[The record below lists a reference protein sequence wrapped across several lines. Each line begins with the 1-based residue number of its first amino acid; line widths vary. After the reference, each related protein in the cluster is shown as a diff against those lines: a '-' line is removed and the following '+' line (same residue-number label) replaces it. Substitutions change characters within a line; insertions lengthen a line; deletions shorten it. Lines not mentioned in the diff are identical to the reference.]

1 LKLNNKEM
9 KKRIFIAVLLILG
22 IQTQLT
28 AQQDQHFS
36 MFTESQLYLNP
47 ATAGFTQGDMQL
59 FTNYRLQWSTVSDNP
74 YQTISASAD
83 WRMFDRGGN
92 YMGAG
97 LTFYNDV
104 AGVAK
109 YTTNVIALPFNY
121 TLKVDRN
128 NSIAFGLQPAFYQRL
143 IKNQDLNW
151 FNQWT
156 GVSYDQGVDS
166 GELLLSQNFNVSRF
180 DVAAGF
186 YWDGYLSKTAKLR
199 LGVAG
204 HHLTKQRINF
214 TQDDDR
220 LYRKLT
226 LHGQGEFLMEQSGIT
241 ILPAFSAFL
250 QGPNKEINVGSNFR
264 FLLKSGSRA
273 TSYFE
278 EITFSTGAYFRWG
291 DAIIVNAILDLS
303 GFSFGA
309 AYDLNI
315 SGLNAAT
322 KGVGSMEFFLRY
334 RFEFGSRNLRNNR
347 VH

>member
-1 LKLNNKEM
+1 M
-9 KKRIFIAVLLILG
+9 KKGVVIAALLVAVFH
-22 IQTQLT
+22 TNAN

-36 MFTESQLYLNP
+36 MFTESQLYMNP
-47 ATAGFTQGDMQL
+47 AVAGFTQGDMQL

-74 YQTISASAD
+74 YQTISASSD

-97 LTFYNDV
+97 VTFYNDV
-104 AGVAK
+104 AGVPQ

-121 TLKVDRN
+121 TLRVDRN
-128 NSIAFGLQPAFYQRL
+128 NLISFGLQPAWYQRV
-143 IKNQDLNW
+143 IKNQEMNW

-156 GVSYDQGVDS
+156 GVAYDQGIDN
-166 GELLLSQNFNVSRF
+166 GELLLSQNFNISRF
-180 DVAAGF
+180 DIGTGF
-186 YWDGYLSKTAKLR
+186 YWDSYISRTAKLR
-199 LGVAG
+199 LGIAG
-204 HHLTKQRINF
+204 HHLTKQRINL
-214 TQDDDR
+214 TEDDDR
-220 LYRKLT
+220 LYRKLVI
-226 LHGQGEFLMEQSGIT
+226 HGQGEFLMEESGVT

-250 QGPNKEINVGSNFR
+250 QGPNKEINFGSNFR

-291 DAIIVNAILDLS
+291 DAIVVNAILDLS

-309 AYDLNI
+309 SYDLNV
-315 SGLNAAT
+315 SGLNVAT

-334 RFEFGSRNLRNNR
+334 RIQFGTRNLRNNR